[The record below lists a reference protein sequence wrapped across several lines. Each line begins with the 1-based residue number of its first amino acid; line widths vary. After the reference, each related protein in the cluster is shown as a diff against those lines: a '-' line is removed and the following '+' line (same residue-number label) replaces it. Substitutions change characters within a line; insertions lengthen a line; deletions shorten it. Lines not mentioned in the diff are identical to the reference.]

1 MKKHLLFLFLLVA
14 MSSHAQLRTG
24 LLVGG
29 GLGFDRN
36 VAPNMKNP
44 DIIEKVA
51 KGTKLFEDYKFNL
64 QLGYRFRIEDKK
76 HTRWFYDIDPLVN
89 AKVFRSKDVRSDEG
103 RVEAND
109 VNLSLALSSSVNY
122 KIVKGLY
129 AGLGLEPTWY
139 VASDGKKFDIPLL
152 WKVGY
157 NINNKIDIS
166 VNYRLGF
173 TNTID
178 TEKFRRGQIS
188 DCNISVFIPFTL
200 CK

>member
-76 HTRWFYDIDPLVN
+76 HTRWFMPKCLNRKMSGLMQVVLRRTMRIFHSPCLLPLII
-89 AKVFRSKDVRSDEG
+89 RS
-103 RVEAND
+103 
-109 VNLSLALSSSVNY
+109 
-122 KIVKGLY
+122 
-129 AGLGLEPTWY
+129 
-139 VASDGKKFDIPLL
+139 
-152 WKVGY
+152 
-157 NINNKIDIS
+157 
-166 VNYRLGF
+166 
-173 TNTID
+173 
-178 TEKFRRGQIS
+178 
-188 DCNISVFIPFTL
+188 
-200 CK
+200 

>member
-1 MKKHLLFLFLLVA
+1 MKSIYYFFFFLVA

-51 KGTKLFEDYKFNL
+51 KGQNSLKITSLIYSWAIVSVLK
-64 QLGYRFRIEDKK
+64 
-76 HTRWFYDIDPLVN
+76 TRNIPGGSMILIRWLMPKCLNRKMSGLMQV
-89 AKVFRSKDVRSDEG
+89 VLR
-103 RVEAND
+103 AND
-109 VNLSLALSSSVNY
+109 ANLSLALSSSVNY

-139 VASDGKKFDIPLL
+139 VASDGKKFDIPLFME
-152 WKVGY
+152 
-157 NINNKIDIS
+157 S
-166 VNYRLGF
+166 RL
-173 TNTID
+173 
-178 TEKFRRGQIS
+178 
-188 DCNISVFIPFTL
+188 
-200 CK
+200 

>member
-89 AKVFRSKDVRSDEG
+89 AECLNQKMSGLTEVVLRRTMRIFHSPCLLPLIIRS
-103 RVEAND
+103 
-109 VNLSLALSSSVNY
+109 
-122 KIVKGLY
+122 
-129 AGLGLEPTWY
+129 
-139 VASDGKKFDIPLL
+139 
-152 WKVGY
+152 
-157 NINNKIDIS
+157 
-166 VNYRLGF
+166 
-173 TNTID
+173 
-178 TEKFRRGQIS
+178 
-188 DCNISVFIPFTL
+188 
-200 CK
+200 

>member
-1 MKKHLLFLFLLVA
+1 MQVV
-14 MSSHAQLRTG
+14 LR
-24 LLVGG
+24 
-29 GLGFDRN
+29 
-36 VAPNMKNP
+36 
-44 DIIEKVA
+44 
-51 KGTKLFEDYKFNL
+51 
-64 QLGYRFRIEDKK
+64 
-76 HTRWFYDIDPLVN
+76 
-89 AKVFRSKDVRSDEG
+89 
-103 RVEAND
+103 AND
-109 VNLSLALSSSVNY
+109 ANLSLALSSSVNY

-178 TEKFRRGQIS
+178 TERSSGRDKFPIV
-188 DCNISVFIPFTL
+188 IYLYLSVYTL
-200 CK
+200 